1 MGLENHAPGG
11 AGQSK
16 SGVEKY
22 PNPDKIILRP
32 TGVGL
37 FPPCSEPACPRA
49 QKPYDPHLHHP
60 WGSLVAWWPG
70 CRFKLPFS
78 LLGQSPGILLLA
90 SETFPST
97 STPADDV
104 SFHWKNLYLL
114 PKDYLALVPP
124 LPPTSCF
131 IEKCLQRRLFLPY
144 WHWPRSFLTH
154 LPQLSFAPSSP
165 TLCTMCLDV
174 QREKQTGS
182 TANGL
187 SKSLTI
193 SQFDHR

>member
-1 MGLENHAPGG
+1 L
-11 AGQSK
+11 
-16 SGVEKY
+16 
-22 PNPDKIILRP
+22 L
-32 TGVGL
+32 
-37 FPPCSEPACPRA
+37 PPCSGATCLGAWTLATR
-49 QKPYDPHLHHP
+49 HP